1 MTVGAW
7 KAWLESASTVHAV
20 TAASAPM
27 PSGTPLFITQDSRA
41 LEAAKPGARAFVA
54 LPGNWHD
61 GHAFLE
67 EAHANGA
74 RYFLVSDSVQPPDL
88 PESDGRQLLAS
99 LRRLAGLSA
108 SAIVLPGHNYAMDA
122 HSTIGQEKKTNGAM
136 LQAIQHARAVR
147 SEHAAA
153 GGADVVLLPD
163 YLGVAET
170 ALRETDLEALP
181 EMPCCIE
188 ADLGEA
194 DLGEA
199 PWLCAFCDGPTPGAS
214 CGPGCGVACAH
225 GIMPQSVTCA
235 EKSAEKMVTNPSR
248 L

>member
-1 MTVGAW
+1 MDPSSIHGLHDGA
-7 KAWLESASTVHAV
+7 KI
-20 TAASAPM
+20 PFG
-27 PSGTPLFITQDSRA
+27 SGRHLDVLHTPGHTPGSVCFSLGPPEVQLLFTGDTLFIGSCGRA
-41 LEAAKPGARAFVA
+41 
-54 LPGNWHD
+54 
-61 GHAFLE
+61 
-67 EAHANGA
+67 
-74 RYFLVSDSVQPPDL
+74 DL